1 MDEILDSVKE
11 LVNKEVETLSLDNV
25 LTGTQ
30 IKNNFMTL
38 AEFNRHTDNI
48 SFASCLT
55 TDTAKD
61 SKCIEMLFYTKEQWA
76 VNLETGEKKLT
87 MPPVRIEFKLY
98 EANMEEY
105 LGNISDYA

>member
-30 IKNNFMTL
+30 IKNNLMTL

-55 TDTAKD
+55 TDTEKN
-61 SKCIEMLFYTKEQWA
+61 SKCIEMLFYTKE
-76 VNLETGEKKLT
+76 
-87 MPPVRIEFKLY
+87 
-98 EANMEEY
+98 
-105 LGNISDYA
+105 